1 MRRTRRDRSNT
12 GFTLTEVLAS
22 VVLMAIAL
30 VPVLKAHIAAQV
42 LGTKAERMT
51 PGLSFAV
58 KKMEEIHAAAL
69 TSFSTDFST
78 SSEVISTGYLCTVQD
93 GQESATLKSIKVLVG
108 YDIDG
113 DSFLDSEEV
122 DVVLNTQIANTQ

>member
-1 MRRTRRDRSNT
+1 MRQALGGRPNS

-22 VVLMAIAL
+22 AVLMAIAL

-51 PGLSFAV
+51 RGLGLAV
-58 KKMEEIHAAAL
+58 QKTEDIRAAAW
-69 TSFSTDFST
+69 TAFSTDFST
-78 SSEVISTGYLCTVQD
+78 SSEVVSTGYLCTVQD
-93 GQESATLKSIKVLVG
+93 GQESSALKSIKVIVG

-113 DSFLDSEEV
+113 DGTLDNEEV
-122 DVVLNTQIANTQ
+122 DVVLDTQIADVL